1 MYFDLKILLLKHFLI
16 LTSYYAVIVLKLD
29 ENLDQWII
37 ANEKVLM
44 SSTRNDISVANRK
57 NSKPQKK
64 IFYKELFNY
73 YSCNWKTSS
82 NMILSN

>member
-1 MYFDLKILLLKHFLI
+1 M
-16 LTSYYAVIVLKLD
+16 TSYYAVIVLKLD

-64 IFYKELFNY
+64 FFYKELFNY
-73 YSCNWKTSS
+73 YSCSWKTSS